1 MKKITCIQNYVIDK
15 LILVQMKS
23 KTVRICGIAGYEQ
36 VKSL

>member
-1 MKKITCIQNYVIDK
+1 MLLYN

-23 KTVRICGIAGYEQ
+23 KIVRICGIAGYEQ